1 MLIVG
6 LPKPS
11 ETAAKKSNCT
21 AHDRL
26 QQIKKITNESAVL
39 PVELV
44 QLMHSPP
51 TGSRAKLEND
61 ALARLI
67 RGYSSDDLQIW
78 VRVQNFYLLTSLP
91 QHLQKTKMEP
101 YKLHQ
106 LSCLDLI
113 NASML
118 PESQSLEDRLIVRDS
133 VCMPI
138 LLDIHSYCLI
148 LRATL
153 S

>member
-1 MLIVG
+1 MLILG
-6 LPKPS
+6 LFKPS
-11 ETAAKKSNCT
+11 ETAAEKSNRT
-21 AHDRL
+21 THDCL
-26 QQIKKITNESAVL
+26 QQIKKIGNGSAVL

-51 TGSRAKLEND
+51 AGSCAKLEND

-78 VRVQNFYLLTSLP
+78 VRVENFQLSTSLP
-91 QHLQKTKMEP
+91 QYFQKTEMEP

-106 LSCLDLI
+106 LSCLNLI

-118 PESQSLEDRLIVRDS
+118 PESQSLEDRLIARDS
-133 VCMPI
+133 VRMPI

-148 LRATL
+148 LCVTL